1 MDSFTQAVLYHP
13 LQKRMI
19 NFQKSLRIG
28 ADSLITALAVG
39 VFLIGGQAM
48 AGFYFELQNGR
59 YQRMAFFD
67 DFPDGVADTS
77 PEAGFGNEKVV
88 SFTVAFRKEGFPQR
102 MDAMLAS
109 QLAVVVG
116 RSMKGDMG
124 VGQIMADL
132 SGELEEA
139 GDVMGFHG
147 FHEVP
152 EGFFQVPGEETM
164 SVQGVQGVFFNSLLP
179 AAWEGRFV
187 AVQVNI
193 MTWGLPREGPAAF
206 VGFSG
211 LAGEVFNMR
220 AVEGK
225 ERFWQ
230 GKDSQAVDPAVRP
243 EAPGVCWS
251 Y

>member
-1 MDSFTQAVLYHP
+1 MNSFTQAVLYHP

-19 NFQKSLRIG
+19 NLQKLLRIS
-28 ADSLITALAVG
+28 ADSLITALAIS

-48 AGFYFELQNGR
+48 AGFHFELQDGR

-152 EGFFQVPGEETM
+152 EGFFQVPGEEA
-164 SVQGVQGVFFNSLLP
+164 VGEEGVQRVFFESLLP
-179 AAWEGRFV
+179 AVWEGRFV
-187 AVQVNI
+187 AVQVNV
-193 MTWGLPREGPAAF
+193 MAWRLPGEGPAAF
-206 VGFSG
+206 VRLGG
-211 LAGEVFNMR
+211 LAGNVFNMW
-220 AVEGK
+220 AVEGEK
-225 ERFWQ
+225 RFWQ
-230 GKDSQAVDPAVRP
+230 GKDSQAVDAAVRP
-243 EAPGVCWS
+243 KAPGVCWS